1 MPGMV
6 IAFAGAIGTGRS
18 EIARLVAD
26 RLHWPIVKF
35 SDHIKDI
42 ARNNNDDPEDRAVLQ
57 RIGQELVLDDP
68 DGFVRAVLGRE
79 EWRPGGNLIVDG
91 LRHTEVRLALKQQ
104 VSDVAVLRMVY
115 VALDE
120 DSRQDQAQRNRQIA
134 ERMLSRYDR
143 DLTEAQVLR
152 ILPSYA
158 DLRVNGALPYDVI
171 ARKIIDQFVPGFT
184 MPPAAAPAGG

>member
-26 RLHWPIVKF
+26 RLNWPIVKF

-42 ARNNNDDPEDRAVLQ
+42 ARNNGDDPEDRAVLQ

-68 DGFVRAVLGRE
+68 DGFVRAVLGRA
-79 EWRPGGNLIVDG
+79 EWRPGNNLIVDG
-91 LRHTEVRLALKQQ
+91 LRHTEIRLALKQQ
-104 VSDVAVLRMVY
+104 VSDVAVLRVVY

-120 DSRQDQAQRNRQIA
+120 DSRQDQAQRDRQIA

-171 ARKIIDQFVPGFT
+171 ARKIIDQFVPGFVI
-184 MPPAAAPAGG
+184 PPA